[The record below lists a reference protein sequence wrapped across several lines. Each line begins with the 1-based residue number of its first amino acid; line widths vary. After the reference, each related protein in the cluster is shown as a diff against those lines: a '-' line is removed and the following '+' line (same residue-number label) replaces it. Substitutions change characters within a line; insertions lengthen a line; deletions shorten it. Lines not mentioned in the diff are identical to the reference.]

1 MPASPKPP
9 EVTEVVVVSSLLKQD
24 RPRLPVFNP
33 FATVEAMLR
42 RDEADALFIAG
53 NIALAAF
60 EVIDWP
66 VAALAIVAHAMA
78 RSRFKALQALAE
90 VREEVG

>member
-9 EVTEVVVVSSLLKQD
+9 AVTEVVVLS
-24 RPRLPVFNP
+24 PRLKEDKPSLSLFNP
-33 FATVEAMLR
+33 LATVEAMLR
-42 RDEADALFIAG
+42 RDEADVLFIAG